1 MQKLKTYK
9 LTVVS
14 QTITLSIFTPSYKYV
29 KIKKKFVKSIQIYT
43 VSTVV
48 FQTCLCF
55 DNAIPFVWPTS
66 NWI

>member
-14 QTITLSIFTPSYKYV
+14 QTIILSIFTPSYKYV

-43 VSTVV
+43 VSIVV
-48 FQTCLCF
+48 F
-55 DNAIPFVWPTS
+55 
-66 NWI
+66 